1 MGGDGTSRVAA
12 VRTVGV
18 ALANATPLQ
27 RVGRG
32 STENSPGGPQRGRV
46 CGLECDPKKR
56 ISLCARAM
64 LGCRS
69 AGRGRL
75 WILIHG
81 TDRTGELGSGSR
93 NLASPRGG
101 GQDHDRDHSDR

>member
-46 CGLECDPKKR
+46 CGLERDPKEDFIVCQGHAGLPKR
-56 ISLCARAM
+56 WAWTIVNPYPYN
-64 LGCRS
+64 G
-69 AGRGRL
+69 
-75 WILIHG
+75 
-81 TDRTGELGSGSR
+81 
-93 NLASPRGG
+93 
-101 GQDHDRDHSDR
+101 